1 MIVKNVNLEVVC
13 GITSKI
19 KDSTL
24 LEIALAGRS
33 NVGKSSLINA
43 LINRKS
49 YAKTSS
55 TPGKTQTLNFY
66 NVNDMMYL
74 VDLPGYGYT
83 KISRQESDKWAKM
96 INKYLTGSKAL
107 KAIMQLVDLRH
118 EPSALD
124 RQMFEWIRGSGIP
137 YIIVATKLDKIPKT
151 KVEAHKNII
160 RSAFK
165 IDESTPIYAFSAL
178 SKSGREEIWGAIDK
192 LLENVSV

>member
-19 KDSTL
+19 KESTL
-24 LEIALAGRS
+24 PEIALAGRS

-66 NVNDMMYL
+66 NVNNTMYL

-83 KISRQESDKWAKM
+83 RISRAESDKWARM
-96 INKYLTGSKAL
+96 INRYLTRSTAL
-107 KAIMQLVDLRH
+107 KAIAQLVDLRH

-124 RQMFEWIRGSGIP
+124 KQMFEWIRSSDIP
-137 YIIVATKLDKIPKT
+137 YIIIATKLDKIPKT
-151 KVEAHKNII
+151 KVTAHKNVI

-165 IDESTPIYAFSAL
+165 IDENTPIYAFSAL
-178 SKSGREEIWGAIDK
+178 NKLGRDEIWEAMDRI
-192 LLENVSV
+192 LEIK

>member
-24 LEIALAGRS
+24 PEIALAGRS

-43 LINRKS
+43 LIKRKS

-83 KISRQESDKWAKM
+83 RVSREESDKWAKM
-96 INKYLTGSKAL
+96 INRYLTGSKAL
-107 KAIMQLVDLRH
+107 RGIAQLVDIRH
-118 EPSALD
+118 EPSTLD
-124 RQMFEWIRGSGIP
+124 KQMFEWIKSSNIP

-151 KVEAHKNII
+151 KVDTHKNII

-165 IDESTPIYAFSAL
+165 IDESTPIYAFSMR
-178 SKSGREEIWGAIDK
+178 SKAGREEIWSAIDA
-192 LLENVSV
+192 LLVHKS

>member
-24 LEIALAGRS
+24 PEIALAGRS
-33 NVGKSSLINA
+33 NVGKSSLINV

-83 KISRQESDKWAKM
+83 RISRSQSDKWAKM
-96 INKYLTGSKAL
+96 INRYLNASEAL
-107 KAIMQLVDLRH
+107 RAIMQLVDLRH
-118 EPSALD
+118 EPSSLD
-124 RQMFEWIRGSGIP
+124 KQMFEWIRQSNIP
-137 YIIVATKLDKIPKT
+137 YIIIATKLDKIPKT
-151 KVEAHKNII
+151 KVDLHKNII

-165 IDESTPIYAFSAL
+165 IDESIPIYAFSAL
-178 SKSGREEIWGAIDK
+178 NKSGKEEIWNAIDK
-192 LLENVSV
+192 ILEI

>member
-1 MIVKNVNLEVVC
+1 MIVKNVNLEAVC

-24 LEIALAGRS
+24 PEIALAGRS

-83 KISRQESDKWAKM
+83 RISRSQSDKWAKM
-96 INKYLTGSKAL
+96 INRYLNASEAL
-107 KAIMQLVDLRH
+107 RAIMQLVDLRH
-118 EPSALD
+118 EPSSLD
-124 RQMFEWIRGSGIP
+124 KQMFEWIRQSNIP
-137 YIIVATKLDKIPKT
+137 YIIIATKLDKIPKS
-151 KVEAHKNII
+151 KVALHKNII

-165 IDESTPIYAFSAL
+165 IDENIPIYAFSAL
-178 SKSGREEIWGAIDK
+178 SKSGREEIWNSIDK
-192 LLENVSV
+192 ILEI